1 MEGMT
6 PRSRKVSD
14 DIKTPGSR
22 AERNESERASER
34 SEAATPWRH
43 VAFFGLAGGDARIVI
58 QRKILP
64 PAMSDA
70 DYVKAYE
77 DFLAMGLQG
86 AAIQVLL
93 EGLAATNSP
102 RLQELA
108 RRDAVPLPEAKPS
121 QGYDENPFQAATV
134 LRLEVFNFDIRWA
147 TAMAQSADQRGPL
160 GPFWRD
166 LCHPPAAALGRDAR
180 QERSTEF
187 AIRLVERIL
196 TIIMM
201 MTPDLCRS
209 MGYSYFRHRPVRSA
223 SLAQNGWKA
232 STAVL
237 LVAGLT
243 VTPIRL
249 AKQIRAHHA
258 RWLHDFRLHRSSP
271 WLPADRFH
279 GFFRGGD
286 GADAVEASRSK
297 DFGRYSDDDESCTT
311 EGLSPGVCALS
322 SLARPLASKR
332 LRKPVADCDE
342 NESREGLARAMLER
356 ALVAKIEA
364 GLVGNHSGFDTTRL
378 QSLEKDDRH
387 GHTTWMSCFHCQTS
401 RAASA
406 WCDGRQPPDHKEAL
420 RSRVAGHLL
429 ELLERKV
436 GAQGLN
442 LKTLAVFVATL
453 EHLLHGDERQRLKQ
467 SWTVHDLNPEDL
479 TDAEGL
485 QSDGWS
491 KIRNDIRNGIKT
503 LRATRGT
510 DLSFEDA
517 VQVADQVLEY
527 FRDVSGSMCR
537 DMAESL
543 VRMPGGKQGKVP
555 LSEMRKKDLFR
566 ETMDYLR
573 AANAL
578 DESTR
583 DPVVLV
589 PNYMLGPSN
598 CFYDLCCPDPCEGQ
612 RAFFEEAVMDGQPAV
627 AIEQIA
633 REQGASSRMLPKL
646 HQLLERQ
653 AALHG
658 HDFSMWFH
666 EAFPDRCPR
675 PLKGDAVPDA
685 KAEFQAT
692 AQVES
697 LFEW

>member
-1 MEGMT
+1 MRVGSMT
-6 PRSRKVSD
+6 SVC
-14 DIKTPGSR
+14 IVALLGSQ
-22 AERNESERASER
+22 
-34 SEAATPWRH
+34 P
-43 VAFFGLAGGDARIVI
+43 I
-58 QRKILP
+58 
-64 PAMSDA
+64 
-70 DYVKAYE
+70 
-77 DFLAMGLQG
+77 
-86 AAIQVLL
+86 
-93 EGLAATNSP
+93 
-102 RLQELA
+102 
-108 RRDAVPLPEAKPS
+108 
-121 QGYDENPFQAATV
+121 
-134 LRLEVFNFDIRWA
+134 
-147 TAMAQSADQRGPL
+147 
-160 GPFWRD
+160 
-166 LCHPPAAALGRDAR
+166 
-180 QERSTEF
+180 
-187 AIRLVERIL
+187 
-196 TIIMM
+196 
-201 MTPDLCRS
+201 
-209 MGYSYFRHRPVRSA
+209 
-223 SLAQNGWKA
+223 A
-232 STAVL
+232 STA
-237 LVAGLT
+237 
-243 VTPIRL
+243 
-249 AKQIRAHHA
+249 
-258 RWLHDFRLHRSSP
+258 SS
-271 WLPADRFH
+271 
-279 GFFRGGD
+279 
-286 GADAVEASRSK
+286 VEAMVLMQSRLRGSKTSDFIEDAAPKSK

-364 GLVGNHSGFDTTRL
+364 GLVGNHSGFDTRRL
-378 QSLEKDDRH
+378 QSLEKELRPLYSTLPHEVPLPDIEGGLGLVSARYLLHQYFLRRH
-387 GHTTWMSCFHCQTS
+387 SWQVRGLNP
-401 RAASA
+401 AG
-406 WCDGRQPPDHKEAL
+406 DGRQPPDHKEAL

-485 QSDGWS
+485 QSVLEVFMAHFVYSSQKAQSGYALTLQKGREEVAFVGRVYDGWS

-598 CFYDLCCPDPCEGQ
+598 CDGTTSFYDLCCPDPCEGQ

>member
-1 MEGMT
+1 MT
-6 PRSRKVSD
+6 GVALL
-14 DIKTPGSR
+14 GSQ
-22 AERNESERASER
+22 
-34 SEAATPWRH
+34 P
-43 VAFFGLAGGDARIVI
+43 I
-58 QRKILP
+58 
-64 PAMSDA
+64 
-70 DYVKAYE
+70 
-77 DFLAMGLQG
+77 
-86 AAIQVLL
+86 
-93 EGLAATNSP
+93 
-102 RLQELA
+102 
-108 RRDAVPLPEAKPS
+108 
-121 QGYDENPFQAATV
+121 
-134 LRLEVFNFDIRWA
+134 
-147 TAMAQSADQRGPL
+147 
-160 GPFWRD
+160 
-166 LCHPPAAALGRDAR
+166 
-180 QERSTEF
+180 
-187 AIRLVERIL
+187 
-196 TIIMM
+196 
-201 MTPDLCRS
+201 
-209 MGYSYFRHRPVRSA
+209 
-223 SLAQNGWKA
+223 A
-232 STAVL
+232 STA
-237 LVAGLT
+237 
-243 VTPIRL
+243 
-249 AKQIRAHHA
+249 
-258 RWLHDFRLHRSSP
+258 SS
-271 WLPADRFH
+271 
-279 GFFRGGD
+279 
-286 GADAVEASRSK
+286 VEAMVLMQSRLRGSKTSDFIEDAAPKSK

-378 QSLEKDDRH
+378 QSLEKELRPLYSTLPHEVPLPDIEGGLGLVSARYLLHQYFLRRH
-387 GHTTWMSCFHCQTS
+387 SWQVRGLNP
-401 RAASA
+401 AG
-406 WCDGRQPPDHKEAL
+406 DGRQPPDHKEAL

-485 QSDGWS
+485 QSVLEVFMAHFVYSSQKAQSGYALTLQKGREEVAFVGRVYDGWS

-598 CFYDLCCPDPCEGQ
+598 CDGTTSFYDLCCPDPCEGQ